1 MIRGVTL
8 LIAIMSTLMLVASP
22 SLLFGV
28 EWGLIIIMA
37 VAGWLWQKHPLT
49 MGIIMI
55 GCLGIMQ
62 ILFLWRLP
70 NNMGISPAFLLAP
83 MILYQWARDKRL
95 EPRWPQGLA
104 LLLAAA
110 SLISPLMWRVHQYD
124 FGYGLIRIHGIDL
137 VVTMVA
143 HWAIIGAIFLWGRS
157 NRTTEITREREAV
170 REARLLERNRI
181 AAEVHDALAHTLTLI
196 RMQASAG
203 LYAPEQAPDI
213 LRSIQEISGAGIT
226 EVRAIVAA
234 LRSDD
239 IPDTMDM
246 SDVIRRFHDS
256 GLDVTART
264 DPLTDLPIRLR
275 LAIHRIVTET
285 LVNVVKHQ
293 ENPQVTV
300 DIAVGECVTITVVSH
315 GPKKP
320 DSSGTGVGLPSLDER
335 AQAVGGTFEF
345 AFDRHNN
352 CATPPGNTMTVKI
365 LIADDQVLLSR
376 ALATILGSQ
385 PDLEVVATVHDGQ
398 AAVDTVAHTPVDLIL
413 MDVRMP
419 KLDGVAALKKIRAKP
434 NPPKIVMLTTFNV
447 PDTVKAALTAGAN
460 GFLLKDADPETLIE
474 SVRTVAAGQ
483 TVLAA
488 DVVGHILPGALT
500 VAADT
505 LPSHVQQGLSLLTP
519 REMEVLHA
527 IGEGKTNA
535 EIAAELVISAT
546 TVKTHVSNLLA
557 KVHARDRVALAII
570 ARKVGL

>member
-8 LIAIMSTLMLVASP
+8 LIAIMSTLMLVTSP
-22 SLLFGV
+22 SLLFGA
-28 EWGLIIIMA
+28 EWALIIIMA

-49 MGIIMI
+49 MGMIMI

-95 EPRWPQGLA
+95 EPRWAQGLA

-110 SLISPLMWRVHQYD
+110 SLISPLMWRVHQYN

-137 VVTMVA
+137 AVTMVA

-256 GLDVTART
+256 DLDITARI
-264 DPLTDLPIRLR
+264 DPLMDLPIRLR
-275 LAIHRIVTET
+275 LASHRIVTET

-315 GPKKP
+315 GPQKP
-320 DSSGTGVGLPSLDER
+320 DSSGSGVGLPSLDER

-345 AFDRHNN
+345 AFDGHT
-352 CATPPGNTMTVKI
+352 ATT
-365 LIADDQVLLSR
+365 IAQL
-376 ALATILGSQ
+376 
-385 PDLEVVATVHDGQ
+385 
-398 AAVDTVAHTPVDLIL
+398 
-413 MDVRMP
+413 
-419 KLDGVAALKKIRAKP
+419 
-434 NPPKIVMLTTFNV
+434 
-447 PDTVKAALTAGAN
+447 
-460 GFLLKDADPETLIE
+460 
-474 SVRTVAAGQ
+474 
-483 TVLAA
+483 
-488 DVVGHILPGALT
+488 
-500 VAADT
+500 
-505 LPSHVQQGLSLLTP
+505 P
-519 REMEVLHA
+519 RE
-527 IGEGKTNA
+527 IP
-535 EIAAELVISAT
+535 
-546 TVKTHVSNLLA
+546 
-557 KVHARDRVALAII
+557 
-570 ARKVGL
+570 

>member
-62 ILFLWRLP
+62 ILFLWRIP

-110 SLISPLMWRVHQYD
+110 SLVSPLMWRVHQYD

-137 VVTMVA
+137 AVTMVA

-213 LRSIQEISGAGIT
+213 LRSLQEISGAGIT

-256 GLDVTART
+256 GLDITART

-345 AFDRHNN
+345 AFDGHT
-352 CATPPGNTMTVKI
+352 ATT
-365 LIADDQVLLSR
+365 IAQL
-376 ALATILGSQ
+376 
-385 PDLEVVATVHDGQ
+385 
-398 AAVDTVAHTPVDLIL
+398 
-413 MDVRMP
+413 
-419 KLDGVAALKKIRAKP
+419 
-434 NPPKIVMLTTFNV
+434 
-447 PDTVKAALTAGAN
+447 
-460 GFLLKDADPETLIE
+460 
-474 SVRTVAAGQ
+474 
-483 TVLAA
+483 
-488 DVVGHILPGALT
+488 
-500 VAADT
+500 
-505 LPSHVQQGLSLLTP
+505 P
-519 REMEVLHA
+519 RE
-527 IGEGKTNA
+527 TP
-535 EIAAELVISAT
+535 
-546 TVKTHVSNLLA
+546 
-557 KVHARDRVALAII
+557 
-570 ARKVGL
+570 

>member
-1 MIRGVTL
+1 
-8 LIAIMSTLMLVASP
+8 
-22 SLLFGV
+22 
-28 EWGLIIIMA
+28 
-37 VAGWLWQKHPLT
+37 
-49 MGIIMI
+49 
-55 GCLGIMQ
+55 
-62 ILFLWRLP
+62 
-70 NNMGISPAFLLAP
+70 

-256 GLDVTART
+256 GLDITART

-345 AFDRHNN
+345 AFDGHT
-352 CATPPGNTMTVKI
+352 ATT
-365 LIADDQVLLSR
+365 IAQL
-376 ALATILGSQ
+376 
-385 PDLEVVATVHDGQ
+385 
-398 AAVDTVAHTPVDLIL
+398 
-413 MDVRMP
+413 
-419 KLDGVAALKKIRAKP
+419 
-434 NPPKIVMLTTFNV
+434 
-447 PDTVKAALTAGAN
+447 
-460 GFLLKDADPETLIE
+460 
-474 SVRTVAAGQ
+474 
-483 TVLAA
+483 
-488 DVVGHILPGALT
+488 
-500 VAADT
+500 
-505 LPSHVQQGLSLLTP
+505 P
-519 REMEVLHA
+519 RE
-527 IGEGKTNA
+527 TP
-535 EIAAELVISAT
+535 
-546 TVKTHVSNLLA
+546 
-557 KVHARDRVALAII
+557 
-570 ARKVGL
+570 

>member
-83 MILYQWARDKRL
+83 MILYQWAWDKRL

-110 SLISPLMWRVHQYD
+110 SLVSPLMWRVHQYD

-256 GLDVTART
+256 GLDITART

-275 LAIHRIVTET
+275 LAIHRD
-285 LVNVVKHQ
+285 
-293 ENPQVTV
+293 P
-300 DIAVGECVTITVVSH
+300 GERRQASR
-315 GPKKP
+315 KP
-320 DSSGTGVGLPSLDER
+320 AGNRGHCGGGVRDDYCGFPWTQKTGQQRHRRGVAQPRR
-335 AQAVGGTFEF
+335 AGAGGRWHIRIRLRR
-345 AFDRHNN
+345 AHRHNN